1 MNQFTYLCPTKVYFG
16 EGITAEALQHELPRV
31 GKKVMLAYGG
41 GSVKTNGIYDE
52 IKYLLIQADKEI
64 VDFEGIM
71 PNPTYAKVQ
80 EGVKLAKRASY
91 RFYISSGRRK
101 RH

>member
-1 MNQFTYLCPTKVYFG
+1 MNKFTYLCPTKVYFG
-16 EGITAEALQHELPRV
+16 EGITAEALQHELPKV

-64 VDFEGIM
+64 VILRGLCQIRRM
-71 PNPTYAKVQ
+71 QKYRKGSSLQ
-80 EGVKLAKRASY
+80 ES
-91 RFYISSGRRK
+91 II
-101 RH
+101 

>member
-41 GSVKTNGIYDE
+41 GSVKTNGI
-52 IKYLLIQADKEI
+52 
-64 VDFEGIM
+64 
-71 PNPTYAKVQ
+71 
-80 EGVKLAKRASY
+80 
-91 RFYISSGRRK
+91 
-101 RH
+101 